1 MVAQGAGTQVDLEF
15 TPKAPPPP
23 PPLPPRLEATYE
35 IREDISDVLGRVGA
49 FTADDDSVKFAGW
62 ARMALPTR
70 SVKVTEVRKPNVG
83 ENKPAAVGGGGRG
96 PKGGLRCAR
105 EAASKAVSY
114 TLSHL
119 FRTSFAP
126 PPTVNHPRIGSE
138 CSRCA
143 PPHLL
148 PPPPHLPPPPR

>member
-1 MVAQGAGTQVDLEF
+1 MTWNS
-15 TPKAPPPP
+15 PNPPPPP

-83 ENKPAAVGGGGRG
+83 ENTPAAVGGGAGAKGRAEMCQ
-96 PKGGLRCAR
+96 GGCLKSCFLHSFAP
-105 EAASKAVSY
+105 V
-114 TLSHL
+114 SHL
-119 FRTSFAP
+119 FRTSSHRQP
-126 PPTVNHPRIGSE
+126 PAHWQ
-138 CSRCA
+138 
-143 PPHLL
+143 
-148 PPPPHLPPPPR
+148 